1 MIADLFSP
9 EIILVIILALV
20 LLFAGPKLPK
30 YARSLGEAQK
40 EFKKAQREAHEEA
53 KAEEAKASAT
63 PTPVAPVDDKITMSK
78 TELDA
83 LLAER
88 EAKARRESEKP
99 PAN

>member
-1 MIADLFSP
+1 MLTADIFSP

-30 YARSLGEAQK
+30 YARSLGEANK
-40 EFKKAQREAHEEA
+40 EFKKAQREAKEEA
-53 KAEEAKASAT
+53 AVEDAKAA
-63 PTPVAPVDDKITMSK
+63 PAKAVADDDKITISK
-78 TELDA
+78 SELDA
-83 LLAER
+83 LIAER

>member
-1 MIADLFSP
+1 MITADIFSP
-9 EIILVIILALV
+9 EIILVIILAIV
-20 LLFAGPKLPK
+20 FLFAGPKLPK
-30 YARSLGEAQK
+30 YARSLGEANK
-40 EFKKAQREAHEEA
+40 EFKKAQREAQEEA
-53 KAEEAKASAT
+53 KADEVKAT
-63 PTPVAPVDDKITMSK
+63 TAPVDDKITMSK